1 MCLFQQNIY
10 KMLSI
15 LSSQHI
21 GPVLGVILF
30 IIAPLTTA
38 LDTSIQTNSTVRHL
52 ECSPYQ
58 PGVEAL
64 STDECNHAINYFF
77 KQHPEDEYG
86 FTTNNTKAEQPGY
99 IELPGSC
106 SYGDCHLTLELN
118 SFLSDEI
125 QLKMFDL
132 RMIMFEVITKC
143 VNVPG
148 VDGGTALLGSLDVGG
163 LVGRLHHAA
172 SRPLGNA
179 GAVRGSV
186 EMTNSAGQCGVSAS

>member
-1 MCLFQQNIY
+1 
-10 KMLSI
+10 MLSI

-21 GPVLGVILF
+21 GPVLEVIPF

-38 LDTSIQTNSTVRHL
+38 LDTSIQINSTVHDV

-64 STDECNHAINYFF
+64 RTDECGHAINYFF
-77 KQHPEDEYG
+77 EKHPEDEYG
-86 FTTNNTKAEQPGY
+86 FTTNKTKAEQPGY
-99 IELPGSC
+99 IILPGSC
-106 SYGDCHLTLELN
+106 GYGNCHLTMDLISL
-118 SFLSDEI
+118 LSDEI
-125 QLKMFDL
+125 QIKMFDL

-148 VDGGTALLGSLDVGG
+148 VDGGTALLGSLGVGG
-163 LVGRLHHAA
+163 LVGRLHHEA

-179 GAVRGSV
+179 EAVRGSV
-186 EMTNSAGQCGVSAS
+186 E